1 MTATPLVRIVT
12 DSSTMIP
19 THLAAAAG
27 ITVVPLTVTIGDGAF
42 TEGPGVDLAAVYR
55 RLRAGEPATTSAP
68 SPGAFVTAYESL
80 ADAPIVSIHIGSA
93 LSATTDSARL
103 GARIS
108 GADVIVVD
116 TGTASFLAGCCVL
129 AAAEAASRG
138 GDRDAVTAAAER
150 AAASVESVFTVA
162 EFDRA
167 RRGGRFELDAPESD
181 QVPIYHMRGDVLS
194 NRGQVDTPAEA
205 AEVMFAWATE
215 RSGPAR
221 IGVGDADA
229 GPLVDALYDRLR
241 AARPTDSLVRYRVG
255 PSVAAHAGMGTFG
268 VVTCPRSRPSTEH

>member
-1 MTATPLVRIVT
+1 MTASPLVRIVT

-19 THLAAAAG
+19 ASLAAAAG
-27 ITVVPLTVTIGDGAF
+27 ITVVPLTITIGDDLLA
-42 TEGPGVDLAAVYR
+42 EGPAVDLAAAYR
-55 RLRAGEPATTSAP
+55 RLRAGEHATTSAP

-80 ADAPIVSIHIGSA
+80 ADAPVVSIHIGSA

-108 GADVIVVD
+108 GADVVVVD

-138 GDRDAVTAAAER
+138 GDRDAVTTAAER

-162 EFDRA
+162 EFDRG
-167 RRGGRFELDAPESD
+167 RRGGRFELDAPERD
-181 QVPIYHMRGDVLS
+181 QVPLYHIRGDALS
-194 NRGQVDTPAEA
+194 NWCQVDTPVEA
-205 AEVMFAWATE
+205 ADAMFAWAME
-215 RSGPAR
+215 RPGPVR

-229 GPLVDALYDRLR
+229 GPVVDTLYDRLR

-268 VVTCPRSRPSTEH
+268 VVACPRDAVLSDR